1 MHKKQPWARDL
12 IVFAGNSSPEL
23 ANNIAAYLDI
33 ELGKADRTPFRNG
46 ESMVTIIDNVR
57 GRDVFLVQSVCRRWL
72 PTNGNRYTGIN
83 DSLVELFVWIDALAR
98 ASARRITA
106 VIPTFGYARQ
116 DRKATGR
123 TPISA
128 KMVATCLEELGCN
141 RVLTIDLHAD
151 QIQGFFSY
159 KTKLDSLNT
168 GEIVCKHVKELG
180 LEEPVVLS
188 PDVGNLKKADKY
200 RQGMPAH
207 IGLAMID
214 KRRHADGTV
223 EAVRMQGD
231 SVDGKSIIMLDD
243 IISTAGTMCKAMDI
257 SLEHGAKDFYIYAT
271 HGEFVG
277 DAIEKLQNYPI
288 KSICITDAIPMV
300 PEMEPLPIK
309 VLSVAELFGEA
320 ILRIHKDESIT
331 ELLGHFS

>member
-1 MHKKQPWARDL
+1 MRKQSLSRGL
-12 IVFAGNSSPEL
+12 TVFAGSSSQQL
-23 ANNIAAYLDI
+23 ATKIAKYLDI
-33 ELGKADRTPFRNG
+33 PLGRADLTPHRNG
-46 ESMVTIIDNVR
+46 ESMVKIDDNVR
-57 GRDVFLVQSVCRRWL
+57 GRDVFVVQSVCRQWL
-72 PTNGNRYTGIN
+72 PANGNPYTGVN
-83 DSLVELFVWIDALAR
+83 DALVELFVWIDALAR
-98 ASARRITA
+98 ASAWRITA

-151 QIQGFFSY
+151 QIQGFFGY

-168 GEIVCKHVKELG
+168 GEIVCQHFAELG
-180 LEEPVVLS
+180 LENAVVLS

-200 RQGMPAH
+200 RQGMPANVE
-207 IGLAMID
+207 IAVID
-214 KRRHADGTV
+214 KRRAADGTIQSV
-223 EAVRMQGD
+223 QLIGD
-231 SVDGKSIIMLDD
+231 VKGKSVLMLDD
-243 IISTAGTMCKAMDI
+243 IISTAGTMCNAMKI
-257 SLEHGAKDFYIYAT
+257 ALEHGAKEFFICAT

-277 DAIEKLQNYPI
+277 NAIQELQGYPI
-288 KSICITDAIPMV
+288 ESICITDAIPPV
-300 PEMEPLPIK
+300 PEMDALPIK

-331 ELLGHFS
+331 ELLGKFN